1 MDQLVGGLMD
11 AIGKV
16 TGRRS
21 TRAKGKA
28 ARARGTGR
36 RVKGRAKRRGKK

>member
-1 MDQLVGGLMD
+1 MF
-11 AIGKV
+11 GKV

-21 TRAKGKA
+21 TKAKGRA

-36 RVKGRAKRRGKK
+36 RQTGKTKKAVR